1 MALRASAE
9 LKPTPSRQGY
19 WVVRKVMMH
28 FGNEKHIK
36 NTSWLFQQ
44 PNIRTLTEWVLAVK
58 ELVGAQ

>member
-1 MALRASAE
+1 
-9 LKPTPSRQGY
+9 
-19 WVVRKVMMH
+19 MMH

-44 PNIRTLTEWVLAVK
+44 PNMLTTLTEWVLAAK